1 MVFFAVRD
9 RFLKKSM
16 KQIFFLWAVIVMSAG
31 FYLNAEGQSSDVLT
45 NHATLES
52 CIHYALSHQPAL
64 QQSYLDQ
71 QITEH
76 SVKSKLADWF
86 PQVGLSYNLNHY
98 IELPTSSVSNSNGSK
113 QPVKTGLINN
123 STINLGVNQT
133 IFNDDVLL
141 AARSAKDVRREA
153 GQNVVGT
160 KINTIVDVT
169 KAYYDVLISQRQ
181 LDILQQDIVR
191 LRKSEHDAYIQYK
204 AGIVDQTDYERASI
218 ALNNSLAALKTTR
231 EQVKGKY
238 AFLKQLMGYPSDN
251 VLALSYDTTQMGNDV
266 RLDTTQVVN
275 YKNRI
280 EYQALQTQKRLQIDN
295 LDYYKLSFLP
305 TLSVFYNYNLAY
317 LNNDFNKLYNT
328 SYPNSL
334 IGLQVTLPLF
344 EGTKRIQNI
353 KVAKLE
359 LERSDWDITAIKFQ
373 INTQFVQAMSAYKS
387 NLNYWRILK
396 KNVQTAQN
404 VYNVISLQYK
414 QGVKT
419 YLDVITAE
427 SDLRTAEFNY
437 LDALFNVLS
446 SKVDVEKAMGKIPL
460 NQ

>member
-1 MVFFAVRD
+1 
-9 RFLKKSM
+9 
-16 KQIFFLWAVIVMSAG
+16 
-31 FYLNAEGQSSDVLT
+31 
-45 NHATLES
+45 
-52 CIHYALSHQPAL
+52 
-64 QQSYLDQ
+64 
-71 QITEH
+71 
-76 SVKSKLADWF
+76 
-86 PQVGLSYNLNHY
+86 
-98 IELPTSSVSNSNGSK
+98 
-113 QPVKTGLINN
+113 
-123 STINLGVNQT
+123 
-133 IFNDDVLL
+133 
-141 AARSAKDVRREA
+141 
-153 GQNVVGT
+153 
-160 KINTIVDVT
+160 
-169 KAYYDVLISQRQ
+169 
-181 LDILQQDIVR
+181 
-191 LRKSEHDAYIQYK
+191 
-204 AGIVDQTDYERASI
+204 
-218 ALNNSLAALKTTR
+218 
-231 EQVKGKY
+231 
-238 AFLKQLMGYPSDN
+238 
-251 VLALSYDTTQMGNDV
+251 MGNDV